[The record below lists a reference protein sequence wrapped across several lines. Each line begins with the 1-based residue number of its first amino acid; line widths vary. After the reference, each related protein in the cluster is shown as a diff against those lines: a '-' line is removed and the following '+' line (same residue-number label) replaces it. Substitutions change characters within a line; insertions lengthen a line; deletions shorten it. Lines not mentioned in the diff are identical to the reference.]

1 MVADANGRVRWLR
14 VAAFVVGLLL
24 CYGVLA
30 TAATFIGTLMVFSR
44 LVYIGLA
51 VCFLCF
57 GLRALAVN
65 QSCSHQHTRSV
76 SAGSAMLAGAAMGLV
91 FSPCCTPIV
100 ATMAG
105 VAALSGSPLGALS
118 VALAFAAGHVAPL
131 AIAGLGLNLGGRIA
145 PSASLP
151 SAASAVGGGL
161 SIALACYYG
170 VLA

>member
-1 MVADANGRVRWLR
+1 
-14 VAAFVVGLLL
+14 
-24 CYGVLA
+24 
-30 TAATFIGTLMVFSR
+30 
-44 LVYIGLA
+44 
-51 VCFLCF
+51 
-57 GLRALAVN
+57 
-65 QSCSHQHTRSV
+65 
-76 SAGSAMLAGAAMGLV
+76 
-91 FSPCCTPIV
+91 
-100 ATMAG
+100 MAG